1 VTGSEASDNRHVE
14 SFLEMLVAERG
25 AAANTRE
32 AYARDL
38 KDFAGFLARRGRA
51 VHQAGVTD
59 LRAYLGQMV
68 DAGLAPRSAARRLST
83 LRQFHRYLFG
93 EGLRT
98 DDPTAGL
105 DSPRQGRSLPKV
117 LSEAEVEGLL
127 AAARARPGADGVRL
141 TALLELLY
149 ATGLRVSEL
158 VELPAAAAA
167 RDPRVLIVKGKGGK
181 ERMVPLSEPARDALK
196 HYRAAATAKPG
207 PRGRAEEWRARSR
220 KWLFPSRGAAGHL
233 TRQRVAQLLKELAV
247 AAGIDRAKVSPHV
260 LRHAFASH
268 LLDHG
273 ADLRSVQKMLGH
285 ADISTTQIYTHVLDA
300 RLKALVRDH
309 HPLSDALPRRR

>member
-1 VTGSEASDNRHVE
+1 MIENHHVE

-32 AYARDL
+32 AYGRDL
-38 KDFAGFLARRGRA
+38 TDFAGFLARRGRA
-51 VHQAGVTD
+51 VHQAGAAD
-59 LRAYLGQMV
+59 LRAYLGQLN
-68 DAGLAPRSAARRLST
+68 DAGMAPRTAARRLST
-83 LRQFHRYLFG
+83 LRQFHRFLFG
-93 EGLRT
+93 EGLRA

-105 DSPRQGRSLPKV
+105 DSPRQGRTLPKV
-117 LSEAEVEGLL
+117 LSETEVEALL
-127 AAARARPGADGVRL
+127 AAARARPGAAGARL
-141 TALLELLY
+141 VALLELLY

-167 RDPRVLIVKGKGGK
+167 RDPRVLIVTGKGGK

-196 HYRAAATAKPG
+196 RYRAAAGKREREASPEAPAAPATQAPG
-207 PRGRAEEWRARSR
+207 

-247 AAGIDRAKVSPHV
+247 AAGIDPVKVSPHV

-273 ADLRSVQKMLGH
+273 ADLRAVQMMLGH

-300 RLKALVRDH
+300 RLKALVRDR
-309 HPLSDALPRRR
+309 HPLSDAAPRRG